1 VAIAGKRNSL
11 WRAFFKL
18 VQARLRPQVRTLCGR
33 ELCGKGQRSHGQRR
47 VAEDKTGAAKMLGE
61 KIHLPLSLLKS
72 AEFPQ
77 ITGSDDQGLL
87 LPDLP

>member
-1 VAIAGKRNSL
+1 
-11 WRAFFKL
+11 
-18 VQARLRPQVRTLCGR
+18 
-33 ELCGKGQRSHGQRR
+33 
-47 VAEDKTGAAKMLGE
+47 MLGE